1 MHFPPLSKAFTIATV
16 SAGLVLSAAA
26 ASAETLKVQTSFN
39 ASHISLTRLNNV
51 WVPKL
56 KEMTGGDVEIELL
69 PIGSVVSHKE
79 TPVAV
84 SMGIL
89 DGDLTATSYFAG
101 KDPAFALMGDLIAG
115 YDNPGQIHDFC
126 MNGGGKEL
134 LQKLYNKYDPGVHV
148 IGCSSEKREAFV
160 SKVPVRAVKDLKGL
174 KIRSPEGLAADVF
187 RRAGAAPVSLPGS
200 EVYTAL
206 EKNVIDAADSSA
218 YANNDAS
225 GMHKVA
231 KFPIYPGI
239 HSMPFMQFT
248 ITDSKWKSLSKEDQQ
263 ALTQWF
269 SDAYGD
275 LRVYLNEKDKELVAR
290 DKKAGDITIIDW
302 PQAERDEFRKIAQ
315 EAWEAFAAASPL
327 AKEVYEAH
335 VKYMKQQGLL

>member
-1 MHFPPLSKAFTIATV
+1 MPKV
-16 SAGLVLSAAA
+16 SLYKVLSLAI
-26 ASAETLKVQTSFN
+26 ASASLAVATPAVQAQKLKFQTSFN
-39 ASHISLTRLNNV
+39 ASHISLTRLNQM

-56 KEMTGGDVEIELL
+56 KEMTGGDLEIELL
-69 PIGSVVSHKE
+69 PIGSVVAHKE

-101 KDPAFALMGDLIAG
+101 KDPAYALMGDLIAG
-115 YDNPGQIHDFC
+115 YDNPAQIEEFC
-126 MNGGGKEL
+126 MQGGGKEL
-134 LQKLYNKYDPGVHV
+134 LQKMYNKYDPGVHV

-160 SKVPVRAVKDLKGL
+160 SKVPVRGVADLKGL
-174 KIRSPEGLAADVF
+174 KVRSPEGLAADVF

-231 KFPIYPGI
+231 KYPIYPGI

-248 ITDSKWKSLSKEDQQ
+248 INDTTWNSLDKADQE

-269 SDAYGD
+269 LNAYAD
-275 LRVYLNEKDKELVAR
+275 LRTYLDTKDKELVAR
-290 DKKAGDITIIDW
+290 DKAAGDITVIDW
-302 PQAERDEFRKIAQ
+302 PQSERDDFRKIAK
-315 EAWEAFAAASPL
+315 EAWEAFGSASPL
-327 AKEVYEAH
+327 ATEVYKAH
-335 VKYMKQQGLL
+335 VEFMTEKGLL